1 MKELSKEYVAAAV
14 RALCEAARSAASTLA
29 LADNETR
36 NKALLAVA
44 AEIVA
49 SRQEILAAN
58 ARDLAAA
65 EDNGVP
71 RVMLDRLTLT
81 EARLS
86 AIAEAVKS
94 LTSLADPLRG
104 SEAWERPAGITITRT
119 KVPLGVVAIIY
130 EARPNVTADAA
141 ALCIKS
147 GNAVIL
153 RGGKEAIETNR
164 AVVSTIKKALSS
176 VGISPDV
183 VGLVEITE
191 RESAN
196 ALMQMRGLVDV
207 LIPRG
212 GKGLI
217 RSCVDNARVPVIE
230 TGAGNCH
237 VYVDKAADLDKAL
250 AVAVNA
256 KCQRPS
262 VCNAAECLLVHRD
275 IAATF
280 LPRFF
285 EATRAWSVE
294 LRACP
299 EALALLPEATPA
311 TEEDFAT
318 EYNDYVMSVK
328 VVGSVEEA
336 VAHIARFGTRHSE
349 AILTEDTAA
358 AEKFC
363 ALVDAAAVYLNASTR
378 FTDGEVFG
386 FGAEIGISTQKLH
399 ARGPMGLDALTTVKY
414 LVRGDGAVRK

>member
-1 MKELSKEYVAAAV
+1 MEAKETIAADV
-14 RALCEAARSAASTLA
+14 RALCEAAVAGAPTLA
-29 LADNETR
+29 LLTDSAR
-36 NKALLAVA
+36 NDVLAAVA
-44 AEIVA
+44 DSLSAHA
-49 SRQEILAAN
+49 SEILAAN
-58 ARDLAAA
+58 ETDLANA
-65 EDNGVP
+65 EENGVP

-81 EARLS
+81 KVRLD
-86 AIAEAVKS
+86 AIAAAVQG
-94 LTSLADPLRG
+94 LAGLADPLAG
-104 SEAWERPAGITITRT
+104 SESWERPSGIIITRK
-119 KVPLGVVAIIY
+119 KVPIGVVAIIY

-147 GNAVIL
+147 GNAVVL
-153 RGGKEAIETNR
+153 RGGKEAIYTNR
-164 AVVSTIKKALSS
+164 AIVGAIKRALAACG
-176 VGISPDV
+176 VSPDV
-183 VGLVEITE
+183 VGLVESTD

-217 RSCVDNARVPVIE
+217 RNCVDNARVPVIE

-237 VYVDKAADLDKAL
+237 VYVDAAADLDKAL
-250 AVAVNA
+250 AVTVNA

-262 VCNAAECLLVHRD
+262 VCNAAETLLVHRNVANAFLPAFY
-275 IAATF
+275 AATREWD
-280 LPRFF
+280 L
-285 EATRAWSVE
+285 E
-294 LRACP
+294 LRGCDDTCAI
-299 EALALLPEATPA
+299 LPQASRA

-328 VVGSVEEA
+328 VVDSVDEA
-336 VAHIARFGTRHSE
+336 IAHIGRYGTRHSE

-358 AEKFC
+358 AERFA
-363 ALVDAAAVYLNASTR
+363 ALVDAAAVYHNASTR

-414 LVRGDGAVRK
+414 LVSGNGAVRK